1 MPATKTLSQEIENA
15 LTFYMKYRNVI
26 QKINDPAIKDP
37 MFMDH
42 LDSYIKALRDLKN
55 LYDNKESTPP
65 AEFEKKASHL
75 FLQLRTEKRI
85 PQIFPKIP
93 IAFEEQI
100 DKELEIHAEKIRNL
114 KEEKA
119 ALKKE
124 KYLIIDLI
132 KALSK
137 AEITLNKEMSRKM

>member
-42 LDSYIKALRDLKN
+42 LDSYIKALRELKN

-65 AEFEKKASHL
+65 VEFEKKASHL
-75 FLQLRTEKRI
+75 FLQLRTEKHI

-100 DKELEIHAEKIRNL
+100 DKELAIHAEKIQKL

-119 ALKKE
+119 SLKKE

-137 AEITLNKEMSRKM
+137 AEIALNKEMSRKM

>member
-1 MPATKTLSQEIENA
+1 MPVTKTLSQEIENA
-15 LTFYMKYRNVI
+15 LSFYMKYRNVI

-37 MFMDH
+37 TFIDH
-42 LDSYIKALRDLKN
+42 LESYIKALRELKN
-55 LYDNKESTPP
+55 LYDDKESIPP

-75 FLQLRTEKRI
+75 FLQLRTEKRV

-100 DKELEIHAEKIRNL
+100 DKELIIHAEKIQNL
-114 KEEKA
+114 KEERA
-119 ALKKE
+119 SLKKE
-124 KYLIIDLI
+124 KYLIIGLI